1 MEECTWMIGDGSLRT
16 DLDLDL
22 TAAFGDSGDAS
33 RSSESVVFRLSI
45 LFAVFALRSRT

>member
-1 MEECTWMIGDGSLRT
+1 MGMGLGKGPLRT

-22 TAAFGDSGDAS
+22 TAAFGDSGDARS
-33 RSSESVVFRLSI
+33 SSESVVVFMLSI

>member
-1 MEECTWMIGDGSLRT
+1 MNGDGSLRT

-22 TAAFGDSGDAS
+22 TAAFGDSGDARS
-33 RSSESVVFRLSI
+33 SSESAVFRLSI